1 MADPRDVRIAELEE
15 LLVASETARQAAEDA
30 RQAAEGRVDILRQV
44 AAVLTEAERRLR
56 RLQMCLPR
64 RCSQQVR

>member
-15 LLVASETARQAAEDA
+15 LLVASETARQAAEA
-30 RQAAEGRVDILRQV
+30 RVDILRQV
-44 AAVLTEAERRLR
+44 ASVLTEAER

-64 RCSQQVR
+64 RCSQRGKV